1 MVQIWEL
8 KILPQ
13 RCSKNRV
20 LAKSIGDV
28 GWGELVMDKMPLHV
42 RSGTCPKCGT
52 VHDRD
57 MNAAMNI
64 FRRACGVSLGR
75 GGKTCSKATK

>member
-1 MVQIWEL
+1 
-8 KILPQ
+8 
-13 RCSKNRV
+13 
-20 LAKSIGDV
+20 
-28 GWGELVMDKMPLHV
+28 MDKMPLHV